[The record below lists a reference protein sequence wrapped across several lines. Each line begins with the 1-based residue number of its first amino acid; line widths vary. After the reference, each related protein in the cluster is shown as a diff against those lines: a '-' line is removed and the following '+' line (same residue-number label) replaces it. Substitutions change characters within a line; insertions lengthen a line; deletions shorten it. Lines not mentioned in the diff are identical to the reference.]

1 MGVRLSGPL
10 VGRGKELERLAA
22 ALSRAAAGEP
32 AVVLVAG
39 EAGVGKSR
47 LVAELAAAERAG
59 AALLGRLRELAERAA
74 GAGGPQPE
82 TAAHAALGEAEATRL
97 DGRSDLEGWAAAA
110 AGWERLGQLYRA
122 AYARWR
128 EAEALLAARG
138 PRPRATAA
146 LLQAHQVAGELG
158 AAPLRREIEGLAR
171 RARIDLAAAAAP
183 PAARAAEPTPAERL
197 GLTPREREVLALVA
211 GGRTNQQIA
220 EELFISVK
228 TAGIHVSN
236 ILAKLGVGN
245 RVEAAAAAHRGGLL
259 DDPAP

>member
-171 RARIDLAAAAAP
+171 RARIDLAAAA
-183 PAARAAEPTPAERL
+183 EPTPAERL